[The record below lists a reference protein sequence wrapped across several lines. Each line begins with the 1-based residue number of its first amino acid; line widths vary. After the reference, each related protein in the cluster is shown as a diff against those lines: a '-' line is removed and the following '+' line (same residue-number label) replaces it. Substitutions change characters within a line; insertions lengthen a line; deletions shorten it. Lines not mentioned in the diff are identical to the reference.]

1 MAQIPLKTLLLCLT
15 AVAIIWI
22 LHSSPCE
29 LRFRFTGTE
38 IAAFLQCKQ

>member
-1 MAQIPLKTLLLCLT
+1 MSQIPLKTLLLCLT

-22 LHSSPCE
+22 LHTSPCE
-29 LRFRFTGTE
+29 SRFKFTGME